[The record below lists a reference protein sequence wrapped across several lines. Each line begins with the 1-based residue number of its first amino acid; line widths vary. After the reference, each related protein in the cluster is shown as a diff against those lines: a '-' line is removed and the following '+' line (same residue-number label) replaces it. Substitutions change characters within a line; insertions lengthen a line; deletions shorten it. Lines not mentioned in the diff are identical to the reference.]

1 MFGFTNSTPT
11 YQGSGSP
18 TKSSGGFL
26 SGLLGYLFGGV
37 STPSYK
43 GTKQPQTEMTSRL
56 SLLGVRTPSYQGAPP
71 TTTQMPTP
79 TPAPVPAPDDGGTPD
94 GPAPDGCTP
103 NGSNEP
109 PIYVCIR

>member
-18 TKSSGGFL
+18 TKKSGGLL

-37 STPSYK
+37 STPSYT
-43 GTKQPQTEMTSRL
+43 GTKQPQTAMTSRL
-56 SLLGVRTPSYQGAPP
+56 SLLGVRTPAYQAAPS
-71 TTTQMPTP
+71 TITQ
-79 TPAPVPAPDDGGTPD
+79 TPAPTSAQAPAPDDGGMPD
-94 GPAPDGCTP
+94 GPAPDVCTP